1 MGDDVGSP
9 EGAPMEAPD
18 TGTFYRTLVRNASE
32 GLLTIDAESRI
43 VHANPAIEE
52 ILGYSPEELIG
63 SSKMKIIPERL
74 RPVHAEALESYL
86 ASNER
91 HIEWEGIELPALHKE
106 VHEVPTLISI
116 REHRLD
122 GQRLFTGVIRDI
134 SEQKQRRTQL
144 QRERE
149 RLDEFASILTHDIR
163 NPLQS
168 AQGYT
173 EIAREE
179 DDSEELRQVADA
191 LARIEELVEDVLM
204 LSRNGADI
212 GEREYISLRQH
223 VLDAWE
229 EVGTEDASLEI
240 VEGLGSIE
248 ADSSRVYAL
257 LSNVFRNSVEH
268 GSTCSRDPPNP
279 GDSVEHGS
287 TSSRPKADDSVEHAG
302 SSVAVRVGRL
312 PDQSGFYIEDDGPG
326 IPESV
331 GKFAF
336 DQGYSTREDGTG
348 YGLTIVARIAS
359 AHGWETSV
367 TEGTEGGA
375 RFEFAG
381 VTMTDSLE

>member
-1 MGDDVGSP
+1 MAEEVGDS
-9 EGAPMEAPD
+9 EGGPVETPGTEA
-18 TGTFYRTLVRNASE
+18 FYRTLVRNASE
-32 GLLTIDAESRI
+32 GLLTIDAKSRI
-43 VHANPAIEE
+43 VHANPAIEG

-86 ASNER
+86 TSNER

-106 VHEVPTLISI
+106 GHEVPTLISI
-116 REHRLD
+116 REHELD

-134 SEQKQRRTQL
+134 SEQKRRRTQL
-144 QRERE
+144 QQERE

-173 EIAREE
+173 EVAREE
-179 DDSEELRQVADA
+179 DDSEELQQVADA
-191 LARIEELVEDVLM
+191 LVRIEELVDDVLM

-223 VLDAWE
+223 VLEAWE
-229 EVGTEDASLEI
+229 EVETEGATLEI

-248 ADSSRVYAL
+248 ADGSRVYAL

-268 GSTCSRDPPNP
+268 GSTCSRPEA
-279 GDSVEHGS
+279 GDSVGHGS
-287 TSSRPKADDSVEHAG
+287 TSSRPKTDDNVETSVT
-302 SSVAVRVGRL
+302 VRVGRL
-312 PDQSGFYIEDDGPG
+312 PDQAGFYVEDDGPG

-331 GKFAF
+331 GRFAF

-348 YGLTIVARIAS
+348 YGLTIVSRIAD

-367 TEGTEGGA
+367 AEGSEGGA
-375 RFEFAG
+375 RFEFAD
-381 VTMTDSLE
+381 VTMTDPLE